1 MYSFYSTRLNA
12 VRSLLFVAAIA
23 LTALPAIASSEA
35 HFDRTLTVSGP
46 VTLNISTGSGDIH
59 VTPGDTN
66 TVVVHARVRANGGW
80 FSGSGADDRIKQIVD
95 NPPIEQSGNAIT
107 IGKKQDWHWGNNIS
121 IDYEVT
127 TPRQTSLTASTG
139 SGDVRA
145 NGLNGDFKANSGS
158 GDLNIDEMTGYGN
171 VSTGSGN
178 IRVKDLSGAAKLD
191 TGSGDVELSQS
202 TRADAQ
208 ARTGSGNIHINNAQG
223 GVRAHTGSGD
233 LEVSGTPNAEWHLE
247 TGSGSVNVSPTSGSK
262 FTLNASSGS
271 GGIHSD
277 QPLTM
282 QGALDKHHV
291 QGTVNGGGPTV
302 YVETGSGGVHIH

>member
-1 MYSFYSTRLNA
+1 MHSSHSIRLK
-12 VRSLLFVAAIA
+12 VLLLVTAIA
-23 LTALPAIASSEA
+23 LTAQPAIASSEG

-46 VTLNISTGSGDIH
+46 VSLTVATGSGEIH
-59 VTPGDTN
+59 VSPGDTN
-66 TVVVHARVRANGGW
+66 SVVVHARVRAGGW
-80 FSGSGADDRIKQIVD
+80 FSGGSADDRVKQIVD
-95 NPPIEQSGNAIT
+95 NPPIEQSGNVIR
-107 IGKKQDWHWGNNIS
+107 IGKNQDWHWGNNIS

-127 TPRQTSLTASTG
+127 TPRQTSLNASTG
-139 SGDVRA
+139 SGGVRA
-145 NGLNGDFKANSGS
+145 NGLTGDFKATSGS
-158 GDLNIDEMTGYGN
+158 GDLNIDAMTGYGN
-171 VSTGSGN
+171 VSTGSGS
-178 IRVKDLSGAAKLD
+178 IHMKDLSGAAKLD
-191 TGSGDVELSQS
+191 TGSGDIELTQS

-208 ARTGSGNIHINNAQG
+208 ARTGSGTIRIRNAQN

-247 TGSGSVNVSPTSGSK
+247 TGSGSIDVSPTSGSK

-282 QGALDKHHV
+282 QGSLDKHHV

-302 YVETGSGGVHIH
+302 YVETGSGSVHIH